1 MNTANLRKLLDEATP
16 RPWVHEDGSYWIR
29 DPAQPEYIGLVEC
42 HDSAMNAALIVEL
55 VNNADELLAENER
68 LRKALLPLCCFGV
81 ESYEYDDDMPEEI
94 EDPQEAWEWRLA
106 NSSPDTGLMT
116 EMYQRDILAARA
128 ALEQKS

>member
-55 VNNADELLAENER
+55 VNNADELLEENER
-68 LRKALLPLCCFGV
+68 LRA
-81 ESYEYDDDMPEEI
+81 
-94 EDPQEAWEWRLA
+94 
-106 NSSPDTGLMT
+106 GL
-116 EMYQRDILAARA
+116 QRAARKIKKLGA
-128 ALEQKS
+128 DEDDISDAYEALEQKP